1 MMCNECGKSMKFR
14 SVGYRGER
22 KGKEFWTCR
31 CGYEETIDLLVE
43 VKENRAGRKSR
54 KDEDNLEIV
63 MGG

>member
-1 MMCNECGKSMKFR
+1 MKFR